1 MINNISQVRVIIRQ
15 VIGHLTIAYT
25 HNYSMLRS
33 IWWVTILCTILEN
46 LYFLDLIQISNLLT
60 LPSYQTTMIVTMI
73 ASKSLWE
80 NFNDLKTWKKE
91 LRNNGRKEFEKLYCM
106 KVNISRMWKMSKNW
120 SNTLKDISDQRIIYR
135 HRKFKKESSRFQK
148 AKSSH
153 KIQGLLLL
161 LNSCKKYVKM
171 RKKGKK
177 ESEKTKVHTL
187 GSRGN
192 KLAICNFRL
201 LNKLW

>member
-1 MINNISQVRVIIRQ
+1 MQVFRVIGSIHQTNRWENHSTITLLLQKIFRQQRKISRRWDLQSFFLMINNISQVRAIIWQ
-15 VIGHLTIAYT
+15 VIGDLTIMCT
-25 HNYSMLRS
+25 HNCSMLRS

-60 LPSYQTTMIVTMI
+60 LPSNQTTMIVTMI

-120 SNTLKDISDQRIIYR
+120 SNTLRDISDQRNI
-135 HRKFKKESSRFQK
+135 
-148 AKSSH
+148 
-153 KIQGLLLL
+153 
-161 LNSCKKYVKM
+161 
-171 RKKGKK
+171 
-177 ESEKTKVHTL
+177 
-187 GSRGN
+187 
-192 KLAICNFRL
+192 
-201 LNKLW
+201 